1 MTTPTRSAYF
11 DDYRQGKK
19 DFALLQAFLKQVFDQ
34 EPVRRGHLLH
44 WLDQAQYE
52 HPIPVT
58 DFLLLRKEV
67 EYALKSEPEP
77 ASGARGRTT

>member
-1 MTTPTRSAYF
+1 MTTRTLSAYF

-58 DFLLLRKEV
+58 DFLL
-67 EYALKSEPEP
+67 
-77 ASGARGRTT
+77 